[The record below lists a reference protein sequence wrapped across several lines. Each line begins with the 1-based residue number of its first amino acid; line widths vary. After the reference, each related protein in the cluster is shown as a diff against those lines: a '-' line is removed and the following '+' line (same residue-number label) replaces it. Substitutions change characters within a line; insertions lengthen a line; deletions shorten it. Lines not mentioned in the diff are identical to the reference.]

1 MKIGIILKDYF
12 PKLKKIRLDNY
23 DCIISNDK
31 SRKNISLKEKE
42 NEVFNHKE
50 KMVNS
55 DLTYLISL
63 IDNEYKSVISKS
75 NLVIPYFRI
84 KQLQN
89 IKKIKYEQQIKMEL
103 NKEKREI
110 LFGNGVNVGSVF
122 LKFIID
128 ISISDLNNINSNI
141 LKYQKENSNI
151 INSDL
156 NLNNLSLSSYLTNLS
171 TLKENKIN
179 QDNKIEKKLYI
190 SNNNPLFRLNYLYS
204 ETSPNIRKNSNRK
217 IKKSQNTLIKNKTKF
232 HINREYLKSD
242 KNIDINCKRKYI
254 NTSIETRMKSKDKAR
269 KARSNANLRIKTES
283 DNFDNHKYN
292 NKKKEIKSEIIK
304 KKTVNKLKKDIKII
318 EKKKKISKTRNE
330 KQFEYK
336 KGEGK
341 SQNVKNKDDENK
353 LKSLNKINPKKEDNT
368 FINENFFIKNDFMRQ
383 YQAKWNNIKNI
394 INKGASNYLLVKE
407 KTIEQHKVKNL
418 LQNEFEKKDIKNFI
432 HVNINKKSNNFI
444 LSKMTKIK
452 EKEINIYK
460 IILNDKLINK
470 KPNSIIKEKQK
481 QQKQMILLINII
493 RNLIKIFGNLSHI
506 YNNNDNKKILIKSL
520 FLRYNI
526 KEKEWNEND
535 NLLDIYENMIKEKE
549 TKINCHL
556 NEKEKKEFTTIKEE
570 EEEQEEEINTIE

>member
-31 SRKNISLKEKE
+31 IRKNISLKEKE

-63 IDNEYKSVISKS
+63 IDNEHKSVISKS

-242 KNIDINCKRKYI
+242 KNIDINCQRKYI

-292 NKKKEIKSEIIK
+292 NKKKEIKSDIIK

-341 SQNVKNKDDENK
+341 SQNVKENK
-353 LKSLNKINPKKEDNT
+353 LKSFNKINPKKEDNI
-368 FINENFFIKNDFMRQ
+368 FINENFFIKNDFMKQ

>member
-31 SRKNISLKEKE
+31 IRKNISLKEKE
-42 NEVFNHKE
+42 NKLFNHKE
-50 KMVNS
+50 EMVNS

-63 IDNEYKSVISKS
+63 IDNEHKSVISKS

-242 KNIDINCKRKYI
+242 KNIDINYQRKYI
-254 NTSIETRMKSKDKAR
+254 NTSIETRVKSKDKAR
-269 KARSNANLRIKTES
+269 KARSNANLRLKTET
-283 DNFDNHKYN
+283 DNFDNHKYY

-341 SQNVKNKDDENK
+341 SQNVKENK
-353 LKSLNKINPKKEDNT
+353 LKSFNKINPKKEDNI
-368 FINENFFIKNDFMRQ
+368 FINENFFIKNDFMKQ

>member
-31 SRKNISLKEKE
+31 IRKNISLKEKE

-242 KNIDINCKRKYI
+242 KNIDINCQRKYI

-292 NKKKEIKSEIIK
+292 NKKKEIKSDIIK
-304 KKTVNKLKKDIKII
+304 KKTVNKLKKDIKIKK
-318 EKKKKISKTRNE
+318 KKKKISKTRNE

-341 SQNVKNKDDENK
+341 SQNVKENK
-353 LKSLNKINPKKEDNT
+353 LKSFNKINPKKEDNI

-549 TKINCHL
+549 KKINCHL

>member
-31 SRKNISLKEKE
+31 IRKNISLKEKE
-42 NEVFNHKE
+42 NKLFNHKE
-50 KMVNS
+50 EMVNS

-242 KNIDINCKRKYI
+242 KNIDINCQRKYI

-341 SQNVKNKDDENK
+341 SQNVKENK
-353 LKSLNKINPKKEDNT
+353 LKSFNKINPKKEDNI
-368 FINENFFIKNDFMRQ
+368 FINENFFIKNDFMKQ

-526 KEKEWNEND
+526 KEKEWKEND

>member
-31 SRKNISLKEKE
+31 IRKNISLKEKE

-63 IDNEYKSVISKS
+63 IDNEYKSIISKS

-341 SQNVKNKDDENK
+341 SQNVKENK
-353 LKSLNKINPKKEDNT
+353 LKSFNKINPKKEDNI
-368 FINENFFIKNDFMRQ
+368 FINENFFIKNDFMKQ

-549 TKINCHL
+549 KKINCHL

>member
-31 SRKNISLKEKE
+31 IRKNISLKEKE

-242 KNIDINCKRKYI
+242 KNIDINCQRKYI

-341 SQNVKNKDDENK
+341 SQNVKENK
-353 LKSLNKINPKKEDNT
+353 LKSLNKINPKKEDNI
-368 FINENFFIKNDFMRQ
+368 FINENFFIKNDFMKQ

-526 KEKEWNEND
+526 KEKEWKEND

-549 TKINCHL
+549 KKINCHL

>member
-31 SRKNISLKEKE
+31 IRKNISLKEKE

-63 IDNEYKSVISKS
+63 IDNEHKSVISKS

-283 DNFDNHKYN
+283 DNFDNHKYY

-341 SQNVKNKDDENK
+341 SQNVKENK
-353 LKSLNKINPKKEDNT
+353 LKSFNKINPKKEDNI
-368 FINENFFIKNDFMRQ
+368 FINENFFIKNDFMKQ

>member
-31 SRKNISLKEKE
+31 IRKNISLKEKE

-242 KNIDINCKRKYI
+242 KNIDMNCKRKYI

-341 SQNVKNKDDENK
+341 SQNIKENK
-353 LKSLNKINPKKEDNT
+353 LKSFNKINPKKEDNI
-368 FINENFFIKNDFMRQ
+368 FINENFFIKNDFMKQ

-506 YNNNDNKKILIKSL
+506 YNNNDNKKILSKSL
-520 FLRYNI
+520 FLTYNI

-549 TKINCHL
+549 KKINCHL

>member
-31 SRKNISLKEKE
+31 IRKNISLKEKE

-242 KNIDINCKRKYI
+242 KNIDINCQRKYI

-269 KARSNANLRIKTES
+269 KARSNANLRLKTET
-283 DNFDNHKYN
+283 DNFDNHKYY

-341 SQNVKNKDDENK
+341 SQNVKENK
-353 LKSLNKINPKKEDNT
+353 LKSFNKINPKKEDNI
-368 FINENFFIKNDFMRQ
+368 FINENFFIKNDFMKQ

-549 TKINCHL
+549 KKINCHL

>member
-31 SRKNISLKEKE
+31 IRKNISLKEKE

-242 KNIDINCKRKYI
+242 KNIDINCQRKYI

-341 SQNVKNKDDENK
+341 SQNVKENK
-353 LKSLNKINPKKEDNT
+353 LKSFNKINPKKEDNI
-368 FINENFFIKNDFMRQ
+368 FINENFFIKNDFMKQ

>member
-31 SRKNISLKEKE
+31 IRKNISLKEKV

-179 QDNKIEKKLYI
+179 QDNKMEKKLYI

-242 KNIDINCKRKYI
+242 KNIDINYQRKYI
-254 NTSIETRMKSKDKAR
+254 NTSIETRVKSKDKAR
-269 KARSNANLRIKTES
+269 KARSNANLRLKTET
-283 DNFDNHKYN
+283 DNFDNHKYH

-341 SQNVKNKDDENK
+341 SQNVKENK
-353 LKSLNKINPKKEDNT
+353 LKSFNKINPKKEDNI
-368 FINENFFIKNDFMRQ
+368 FINENFFIKNDFMKQ

-549 TKINCHL
+549 KKINCHL

>member
-31 SRKNISLKEKE
+31 IRKNISLKEKE

-242 KNIDINCKRKYI
+242 KNIDINCQRKYI

-292 NKKKEIKSEIIK
+292 NKKKEIKSDIIK
-304 KKTVNKLKKDIKII
+304 KKTV
-318 EKKKKISKTRNE
+318 R
-330 KQFEYK
+330 
-336 KGEGK
+336 
-341 SQNVKNKDDENK
+341 
-353 LKSLNKINPKKEDNT
+353 
-368 FINENFFIKNDFMRQ
+368 
-383 YQAKWNNIKNI
+383 
-394 INKGASNYLLVKE
+394 
-407 KTIEQHKVKNL
+407 KTI
-418 LQNEFEKKDIKNFI
+418 
-432 HVNINKKSNNFI
+432 
-444 LSKMTKIK
+444 
-452 EKEINIYK
+452 
-460 IILNDKLINK
+460 
-470 KPNSIIKEKQK
+470 
-481 QQKQMILLINII
+481 
-493 RNLIKIFGNLSHI
+493 
-506 YNNNDNKKILIKSL
+506 
-520 FLRYNI
+520 
-526 KEKEWNEND
+526 
-535 NLLDIYENMIKEKE
+535 
-549 TKINCHL
+549 
-556 NEKEKKEFTTIKEE
+556 
-570 EEEQEEEINTIE
+570 

>member
-283 DNFDNHKYN
+283 DNFDNHKYY

-304 KKTVNKLKKDIKII
+304 KKTVNKLKKDIKIL

-549 TKINCHL
+549 KKINCHL

>member
-31 SRKNISLKEKE
+31 IRKNISLKEKE

-141 LKYQKENSNI
+141 LKYQKENSNV

-242 KNIDINCKRKYI
+242 KNIDINCQRKYI

-341 SQNVKNKDDENK
+341 SQNVKENK
-353 LKSLNKINPKKEDNT
+353 LKSFNKINPKKEDNI

-394 INKGASNYLLVKE
+394 INKGASNYLLVNE

-526 KEKEWNEND
+526 KEKEWKEND

>member
-31 SRKNISLKEKE
+31 IRKNISLKEKE

-254 NTSIETRMKSKDKAR
+254 NTSIETRMKTKDKAR

-341 SQNVKNKDDENK
+341 SQNVKENK
-353 LKSLNKINPKKEDNT
+353 LKSFNKINPKKEDNI
-368 FINENFFIKNDFMRQ
+368 FINENFFIKNDFMKQ

-549 TKINCHL
+549 KKINCHL

-570 EEEQEEEINTIE
+570 EDEDLNTIE

>member
-31 SRKNISLKEKE
+31 IRKNISLKEKE

-242 KNIDINCKRKYI
+242 KNIDINCQRKYI

-292 NKKKEIKSEIIK
+292 NKKKEIKSDIIK
-304 KKTVNKLKKDIKII
+304 KKTVNKLKKDIKKI

-341 SQNVKNKDDENK
+341 SQNVKENK
-353 LKSLNKINPKKEDNT
+353 LKSFNKINPKKEDNI

>member
-31 SRKNISLKEKE
+31 IRKNISLKEKE

-242 KNIDINCKRKYI
+242 KNIDMNCKRKYI

-341 SQNVKNKDDENK
+341 SQNVKENK
-353 LKSLNKINPKKEDNT
+353 LKSFNKINPKKEDNI
-368 FINENFFIKNDFMRQ
+368 FINENFFIKNDFMKQ

-549 TKINCHL
+549 KKINCHL

>member
-31 SRKNISLKEKE
+31 IRNNISLKEKE

-190 SNNNPLFRLNYLYS
+190 SNNNPLSRLNYLYS

-242 KNIDINCKRKYI
+242 KNIDINYQRKYI
-254 NTSIETRMKSKDKAR
+254 NTSIETRVKSKDKAR
-269 KARSNANLRIKTES
+269 KAHSNANLRLKTET

-292 NKKKEIKSEIIK
+292 IKKKEINSEIIK
-304 KKTVNKLKKDIKII
+304 KKTVNKLKKDTKII

-341 SQNVKNKDDENK
+341 SQNVKENK
-353 LKSLNKINPKKEDNT
+353 LKSFNKINPKKEDNI
-368 FINENFFIKNDFMRQ
+368 FINENFFIKNDFMKQ

-549 TKINCHL
+549 KKINCHF

>member
-31 SRKNISLKEKE
+31 IRKNISLKEKE

-141 LKYQKENSNI
+141 LKYQKENSNV

-341 SQNVKNKDDENK
+341 SQNVKENK
-353 LKSLNKINPKKEDNT
+353 LKSFNKINPKKEDNI

-394 INKGASNYLLVKE
+394 INKGASNYLLVNE

>member
-31 SRKNISLKEKE
+31 IRKNISLKEKE

-242 KNIDINCKRKYI
+242 KNIDINCQRKYI

-341 SQNVKNKDDENK
+341 SQNVKENK
-353 LKSLNKINPKKEDNT
+353 LKSFNKINPKKEDNI

>member
-31 SRKNISLKEKE
+31 IRKNISLKEKE

-242 KNIDINCKRKYI
+242 KNIDINCQRKYI

-341 SQNVKNKDDENK
+341 SQNVKENK
-353 LKSLNKINPKKEDNT
+353 LKSFNKINPKKEDNI
-368 FINENFFIKNDFMRQ
+368 FINENFFIKNDFMKQ
-383 YQAKWNNIKNI
+383 FQAKWNNIKNI

-526 KEKEWNEND
+526 KEKEWKEND
-535 NLLDIYENMIKEKE
+535 NLLDIYENMIKKKE

>member
-31 SRKNISLKEKE
+31 IRKNISLKEKE

-341 SQNVKNKDDENK
+341 SQNVKENK
-353 LKSLNKINPKKEDNT
+353 LKSLNKINPKKEDNI

-535 NLLDIYENMIKEKE
+535 NLLDIYENIIKEKE

-556 NEKEKKEFTTIKEE
+556 YEKEKKEFTTIKEE

>member
-31 SRKNISLKEKE
+31 IRKNISLKEKE

-63 IDNEYKSVISKS
+63 IDNEHKSVISKS

-141 LKYQKENSNI
+141 LKYQKENSNV

-242 KNIDINCKRKYI
+242 KNIDINYQRKYI

-341 SQNVKNKDDENK
+341 SQNVKENK
-353 LKSLNKINPKKEDNT
+353 LKSFNKINPKKEDNI
-368 FINENFFIKNDFMRQ
+368 FINENFFIKNDFMKQ

-549 TKINCHL
+549 KKINCHL

>member
-31 SRKNISLKEKE
+31 IRKNISLKEKE

-63 IDNEYKSVISKS
+63 IDNEHKSVISKS

-128 ISISDLNNINSNI
+128 ISISGLNNINSNI
-141 LKYQKENSNI
+141 LKYQKENSNV

-242 KNIDINCKRKYI
+242 KNIDINCQRKYI

-304 KKTVNKLKKDIKII
+304 KKTVNKLKKDIKIV
-318 EKKKKISKTRNE
+318 EKKKKISRNRNE

-336 KGEGK
+336 KGGGK
-341 SQNVKNKDDENK
+341 SQNVKENK
-353 LKSLNKINPKKEDNT
+353 LKSFNKINPKKEDNI

-535 NLLDIYENMIKEKE
+535 DLLDIYENMIKEKE
-549 TKINCHL
+549 KKINCHL

>member
-1 MKIGIILKDYF
+1 MKICIILKDYF

-31 SRKNISLKEKE
+31 IRKNISLKEKE

-141 LKYQKENSNI
+141 LKYQKENSNV

-242 KNIDINCKRKYI
+242 KNIDINCQRKYI

-269 KARSNANLRIKTES
+269 KARSNANLRLKTET
-283 DNFDNHKYN
+283 DNFDNHKYY

-304 KKTVNKLKKDIKII
+304 KKTVNKLKKDIKIV
-318 EKKKKISKTRNE
+318 EKKKKISRNRNE

-336 KGEGK
+336 KGGGK
-341 SQNVKNKDDENK
+341 SQNVKNNVDENK

-394 INKGASNYLLVKE
+394 INKGVSNYLLVKE

-526 KEKEWNEND
+526 KEKEWKEND

>member
-31 SRKNISLKEKE
+31 IRKNISLKEKE

-341 SQNVKNKDDENK
+341 SQNVKENK
-353 LKSLNKINPKKEDNT
+353 LKSFNKINPKKEDNI
-368 FINENFFIKNDFMRQ
+368 FINENFFIKNDFMKQ

-549 TKINCHL
+549 KKINCHL

>member
-31 SRKNISLKEKE
+31 IRKNISLKEKE

-63 IDNEYKSVISKS
+63 IDNEHKSVISKS

-242 KNIDINCKRKYI
+242 KNIDINCQRKYI

-341 SQNVKNKDDENK
+341 SQNVKENK
-353 LKSLNKINPKKEDNT
+353 LKSFNKINPKKEDNI
-368 FINENFFIKNDFMRQ
+368 FINENFFIKNDFMKQ

>member
-1 MKIGIILKDYF
+1 MKICIILKDYF

-283 DNFDNHKYN
+283 DNFDNNKYY

-394 INKGASNYLLVKE
+394 INKGVSNYLLVKE
-407 KTIEQHKVKNL
+407 KTIEQHKVFKLFISERKNYRA
-418 LQNEFEKKDIKNFI
+418 
-432 HVNINKKSNNFI
+432 
-444 LSKMTKIK
+444 T
-452 EKEINIYK
+452 
-460 IILNDKLINK
+460 
-470 KPNSIIKEKQK
+470 
-481 QQKQMILLINII
+481 
-493 RNLIKIFGNLSHI
+493 
-506 YNNNDNKKILIKSL
+506 
-520 FLRYNI
+520 
-526 KEKEWNEND
+526 
-535 NLLDIYENMIKEKE
+535 
-549 TKINCHL
+549 
-556 NEKEKKEFTTIKEE
+556 
-570 EEEQEEEINTIE
+570 

>member
-31 SRKNISLKEKE
+31 IRKNISLKEKE

-242 KNIDINCKRKYI
+242 KNIDINYQRKYI
-254 NTSIETRMKSKDKAR
+254 NTSIETRVKSKDKAR
-269 KARSNANLRIKTES
+269 KARSNANLRLKTET
-283 DNFDNHKYN
+283 DNFDNHKYY

-304 KKTVNKLKKDIKII
+304 KKTVNKLKKDTKTT

-341 SQNVKNKDDENK
+341 SQNVKENK
-353 LKSLNKINPKKEDNT
+353 LKSFNKINPKKEDNI
-368 FINENFFIKNDFMRQ
+368 FINENFFIKNDFMKQ